1 MTDEAEN
8 QEMKLSDLTVQKA
21 AAAYI
26 EFFGKFGGIPG
37 VLVGMLVY
45 IVGAFAVIY
54 GAGFLLVE
62 LVIWLGRWIGRYAL
76 LIPMAIVVALMLAIV
91 WPKRNGAFDKKKDSK

>member
-1 MTDEAEN
+1 
-8 QEMKLSDLTVQKA
+8 MKLSDLTVQKA
-21 AAAYI
+21 ASAYF
-26 EFFGKFGGIPG
+26 EFFDNFGGVVGI
-37 VLVGMLVY
+37 LVGMLVY
-45 IVGAFAVIY
+45 IVGAFVVIY

-76 LIPMAIVVALMLAIV
+76 LIPMAIVAALMLALV